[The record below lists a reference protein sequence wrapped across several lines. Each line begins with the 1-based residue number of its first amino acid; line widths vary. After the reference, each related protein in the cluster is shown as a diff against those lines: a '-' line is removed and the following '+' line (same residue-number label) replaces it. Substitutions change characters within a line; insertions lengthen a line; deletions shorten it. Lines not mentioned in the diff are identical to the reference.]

1 MSCNQLNEQNLTK
14 LVETMVPDSFSGQQ
28 KWPPV
33 VTGDQNSFPKIRE
46 KLSLVQLLVDLS

>member
-28 KWPPV
+28 KMA
-33 VTGDQNSFPKIRE
+33 TGCYR
-46 KLSLVQLLVDLS
+46 